1 MFTKIQFVK
10 STFIALVLFSAIGR
24 TTAST
29 KKNTNIQSGTVYI
42 CTGPKARKFH
52 SSPNCRGLNRCS
64 GSIKSL
70 SLSAA
75 KSRGFSPCKICYR

>member
-1 MFTKIQFVK
+1 MQFIK
-10 STFIALVLFSAIGR
+10 SVFIALALFSTIGG

-42 CTGPKARKFH
+42 CTGPKARKYY

-64 GSIKSL
+64 GSI
-70 SLSAA
+70 
-75 KSRGFSPCKICYR
+75 